1 MFLLVR
7 YQVSLSLGVC
17 FTGALL
23 FRKAEAVG
31 MSILSYTELPIIP
44 TQVRVPR
51 MITGRGVRWVILT
64 SYLFMSQ
71 LHGVSS
77 KAGEHRVKY
86 SHRRE

>member
-31 MSILSYTELPIIP
+31 MSFLSYTELPMIL
-44 TQVRVPR
+44 TSVRVPLLSHDHR
-51 MITGRGVRWVILT
+51 SGGPMGDIDILYVYGST
-64 SYLFMSQ
+64 P
-71 LHGVSS
+71 
-77 KAGEHRVKY
+77 RC
-86 SHRRE
+86 